1 MFLPVSGKNAKDFFK
16 KVWSASVNSATPEYG
31 VPASAGPTLATL
43 IIGKCSEALGS
54 KVSPAG

>member
-16 KVWSASVNSATPEYG
+16 KVSSVSENPETPEYG

-43 IIGKCSEALGS
+43 IIVKCSEALGRR
-54 KVSPAG
+54 VSPAG